1 MSCFTLIW
9 GLALLLGAAAIHVLW
24 LETAYLLGEL
34 DEDESQDDPLNPN
47 ETRALLPRI
56 ANPSPVGSHSNA
68 E

>member
-34 DEDESQDDPLNPN
+34 DEDESQDDPAQP
-47 ETRALLPRI
+47 P
-56 ANPSPVGSHSNA
+56 
-68 E
+68 